1 MHVDRCA
8 PKAYQ
13 WFKDVPY
20 YKAIYNCSLVACYIC
35 ILETIWRRMF
45 LLCFVI
51 SLLKRTPKELTM
63 RNVLQVVYV
72 PGKDFTIMQ
81 RPQFFF
87 LYIDDPRTPTVCY
100 LQLKASIAL
109 PFCIYHHLNTGI
121 LHRCGKCILRRYEVI
136 FCENYNFV
144 TY

>member
-87 LYIDDPRTPTVCY
+87 YIQTIHGRRLCVICNSRHLQPY
-100 LQLKASIAL
+100 LFVFTTILIQASSIDVENV
-109 PFCIYHHLNTGI
+109 Y
-121 LHRCGKCILRRYEVI
+121 CGVMK
-136 FCENYNFV
+136 
-144 TY
+144 